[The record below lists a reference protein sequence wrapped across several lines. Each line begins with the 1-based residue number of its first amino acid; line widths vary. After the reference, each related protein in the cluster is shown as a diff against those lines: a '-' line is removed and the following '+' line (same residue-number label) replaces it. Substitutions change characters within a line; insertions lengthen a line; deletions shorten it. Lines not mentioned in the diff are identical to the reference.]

1 MLVSAVF
8 LQLSSPRHDT
18 HNKHETPAR
27 GDVGVCLRG
36 EDTENVVVLY
46 PLSTIVLPHKYRE
59 ILPHLVHRLA
69 VVPPLL
75 GVPPLG
81 VRVSELPLQWQGRS
95 LGGVRVVAVL
105 HGVHVG
111 VTSREVLAGLLGV
124 VGGLVG
130 CGLANGS
137 RGIGARE
144 GGGEAGADGHLAR
157 DGCALR
163 NAQGSEGG
171 GHCVMGR
178 GLESGESGTDTQC
191 APVVV
196 AVAGT
201 LELFELWSSNRPCL
215 IGR

>member
-1 MLVSAVF
+1 MPPERRYRERRCPIL
-8 LQLSSPRHDT
+8 
-18 HNKHETPAR
+18 
-27 GDVGVCLRG
+27 
-36 EDTENVVVLY
+36 
-46 PLSTIVLPHKYRE
+46 LSTIVLPHKFRD

-81 VRVSELPLQWQGRS
+81 MRVSELPLQWQGRS
-95 LGGVRVVAVL
+95 LGGVRVVAIL

-111 VTSREVLAGLLGV
+111 VASREVLAGLLGV

-144 GGGEAGADGHLAR
+144 GGGEAGDRHLAR

-163 NAQGSEGG
+163 KAQGSEGG
-171 GHCVMGR
+171 GHCVWGVDWRVEGR
-178 GLESGESGTDTQC
+178 EQ
-191 APVVV
+191 
-196 AVAGT
+196 T
-201 LELFELWSSNRPCL
+201 LNARLSSWLSQALWSCSSFGHQ
-215 IGR
+215 IGHA